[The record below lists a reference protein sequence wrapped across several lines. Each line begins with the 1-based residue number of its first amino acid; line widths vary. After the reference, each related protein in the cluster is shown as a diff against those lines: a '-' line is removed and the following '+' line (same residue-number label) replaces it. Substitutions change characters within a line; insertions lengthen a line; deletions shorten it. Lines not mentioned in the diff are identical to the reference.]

1 MSWSLVCQRSLIR
14 FRCTTTRSDTAFAV
28 TLGSAVCERTHPWA
42 GDVIGFPTL
51 ASTSMEQRRLAPCHM
66 CGIPFEHTP
75 DLFPYGIYTI
85 PEISTVGQ
93 TEEPSRRIEFPTKR
107 ESQSILNLQRA

>member
-28 TLGSAVCERTHPWA
+28 TLGSAVCPRTHPWA

-93 TEEPSRRIEFPTKR
+93 TEETLTANKIPYEVDRKST
-107 ESQSILNLQRA
+107 